1 MQWEPITQL
10 HLKFLGAFDLYI
22 SNMLSH
28 TMYTHTCLPSLK
40 FKCSQVPE
48 VLSRRLFTTS
58 MHVNVRSMSV
68 LQILNFMQFNMQ
80 QHLTQLKSSEKKHY
94 SNVTQ

>member
-1 MQWEPITQL
+1 MQWESTVYAKLSYTQTTMLKTITQL

-28 TMYTHTCLPSLK
+28 TQCTHTCLPSLK

-48 VLSRRLFTTS
+48 VLFRRLFTTAC
-58 MHVNVRSMSV
+58 MYVC
-68 LQILNFMQFNMQ
+68 
-80 QHLTQLKSSEKKHY
+80 T
-94 SNVTQ
+94 